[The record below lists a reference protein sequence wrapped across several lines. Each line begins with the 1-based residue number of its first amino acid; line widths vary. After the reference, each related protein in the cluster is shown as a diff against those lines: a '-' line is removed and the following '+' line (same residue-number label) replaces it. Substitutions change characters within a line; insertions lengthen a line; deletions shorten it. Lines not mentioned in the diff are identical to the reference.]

1 MPTFLSQFK
10 QPGSSGMGQGVWD
23 RAIAAGYSPKQIA
36 VASQKEGAAGNEIGE
51 AFKINRAAAAAAT
64 KGSSNNWIHNY
75 TGGSGGV
82 GIGGLNQAL
91 AAGYTPEQL
100 KAAASG
106 LHMKQDWGVPGFGQG
121 ASQYL
126 NQAQMVEEMMDQI
139 PQMPEIPE
147 IEFPGTQTGARNVSN
162 YNATGLVSPRPEG
175 WDLNTGGTKA
185 AFGRK
190 KNKLKNIVNALSI
203 NSLTP

>member
-1 MPTFLSQFK
+1 MTTFLSQFK

-51 AFKINRAAAAAAT
+51 AFKINRVAAAEAA

-82 GIGGLNQAL
+82 GIGGLTQAL

-106 LHMKQDWGVPGFGQG
+106 LHMDHDGGVPGFGQA

-126 NQAQMVEEMMDQI
+126 QMVPEI
-139 PQMPEIPE
+139 PEIPEMPEIPE
-147 IEFPGTQTGARNVSN
+147 IQFPGTQTGTRNVSN
-162 YNATGLVSPRPEG
+162 YNALGIRSPRPEG
-175 WDLNTGGTKA
+175 WDLNTGGTTA

-190 KNKLKNIVNALSI
+190 PKNTVKAFTNALSI
-203 NSLTP
+203 NPVTL

>member
-1 MPTFLSQFK
+1 MTTFLK
-10 QPGSSGMGQGVWD
+10 QWMHPAGGFGQKAWD
-23 RAIAAGYSPKQIA
+23 AAKAAGYSDKQIS
-36 VASQKEGAAGNEIGE
+36 VASHKEQAAGAIIWPK
-51 AFKINRAAAAAAT
+51 FDTNRKAGAAAT

-82 GIGGLNQAL
+82 GIGGLTQAL

-106 LHMKQDWGVPGFGQG
+106 LHMDHDGGVPGFGQA

-126 NQAQMVEEMMDQI
+126 QMVPEI
-139 PQMPEIPE
+139 PEIPEMPEIPE
-147 IEFPGTQTGARNVSN
+147 IQFPGTQTGTRNVSG
-162 YNATGLVSPRPEG
+162 YNALGIRSPRPEG
-175 WDLNTGGTKA
+175 WDLNTGGTTA

-190 KNKLKNIVNALSI
+190 KKPKNTAGALLI
-203 NSLTP
+203 NPLT

>member
-1 MPTFLSQFK
+1 MTTFLSQFK

-51 AFKINRAAAAAAT
+51 AFKINRVAAAEAA

-82 GIGGLNQAL
+82 GIGGLTQGL
-91 AAGYTPEQL
+91 DAGYTPEQL

-121 ASQYL
+121 AAQYL
-126 NQAQMVEEMMDQI
+126 QQAQMMEEVMT
-139 PQMPEIPE
+139 QMPEIPE
-147 IEFPGTQTGARNVSN
+147 IQFPGTQTGTRNVSN
-162 YNATGLVSPRPEG
+162 YNALGIRSPRPEG
-175 WDLNTGGTKA
+175 WDLNTGGTTA

-190 KNKLKNIVNALSI
+190 PKNTVKAFTNALSI
-203 NSLTP
+203 NPVTL